1 MYRSKPSMGYL
12 TTPSIFKN
20 GGPLPIALLFAR
32 VLVVM
37 LNRSAASLGFTKYFV
52 MRIVSHEK

>member
-1 MYRSKPSMGYL
+1 L